1 MQSYVQRAKKQAA
14 SPDIIQAV
22 RSSGRPR
29 AIPEPIREKM
39 GASLGMDFSSVK
51 IYESPLVGE
60 QGAQAAA
67 MGNEIAF
74 APGKFNMGSFSGQ
87 ALLGHELAHIG
98 QQARGEVSGGGLVR
112 NSSFEHQADVQGMM
126 AARGETAVS
135 PSAGAQIAPMSAAPL
150 AGTALQAKESKKER
164 KARSRQVSAWKA
176 GMQQQYEQE
185 GALWAARADADPADQ
200 TARYRANSFGPA
212 ADKTTGEMA
221 DTLAKVDPI
230 SLGIKTRTDAFKA
243 AHPGYTIGGTTNRD
257 MVRFLTS
264 HAQRDQAVAAGDE
277 TMGVSDQQMEAA
289 LQAENATSQALA
301 DLNRAKR
308 AGNAEEEA
316 RLSQHAAT
324 SGMPLVGMVGQSV
337 ADLQAEM
344 AQLEGAHNKPI
355 LSTDDAAMRY
365 AQTSELYKKAQITRD
380 IASLLNKTGTAQAL
394 PEEQARQFEAQYH
407 YAQDICEYVKALLG
421 YANSGQRSKEGDR
434 SQKAIFEE
442 NESNLGGKGNANFAN
457 FMAGRTQAR
466 RRRAAGS

>member
-1 MQSYVQRAKKQAA
+1 MQSYVQRAKKHTA
-14 SPDIIQAV
+14 SPDIVQAV

-29 AIPEPIREKM
+29 AIPEPVREKM
-39 GASLGMDFSSVK
+39 GASFGMDFSGVK
-51 IYESPLVGE
+51 IYESPLVSQ
-60 QGAQAAA
+60 QGAEAAA

-135 PSAGAQIAPMSAAPL
+135 SASGAQIAPMSAAPI
-150 AGTALQAKESKKER
+150 QARESKSER

-176 GMQQQYEQE
+176 GMQQQYQQE

-200 TARYRANSFGPA
+200 TTRHRANSFDPA
-212 ADKTTGEMA
+212 AKKTTGEMA

-230 SLGIKTRTDAFKA
+230 ALGVKTRTDAFKA
-243 AHPGYTIGGTTNRD
+243 AHPDYTIGGTTNRD

-289 LQAENATSQALA
+289 LQAEHATNQLISAR
-301 DLNRAKR
+301 DRAKR
-308 AGNAEEEA
+308 EGNAAEEA
-316 RLSQHAAT
+316 QMSQHAAR

-380 IASLLNKTGTAQAL
+380 IASMLYNRSGTAQAL
-394 PEEQARQFEAQYH
+394 PEERARQFEAQYH
-407 YAQDICEYVKALLG
+407 YAQDICEYVKTLLG

-442 NESNLGGKGNANFAN
+442 NESNLGGRGNANFAN
-457 FMAGRTQAR
+457 FMARQAEM
-466 RRRAAGS
+466 RRRAAGN

>member
-135 PSAGAQIAPMSAAPL
+135 PASGAQIAPMSAAPI
-150 AGTALQAKESKKER
+150 QARESKSER
-164 KARSRQVSAWKA
+164 KARNRQIGAWKA

-264 HAQRDQAVAAGDE
+264 HAQRDQAVATRDE

-308 AGNAEEEA
+308 AGNAEEEEA
-316 RLSQHAAT
+316 RLSQHAAA

-344 AQLEGAHNKPI
+344 ALLEGAHNKPI

-380 IASLLNKTGTAQAL
+380 IASMLYNRSGTAQAL
-394 PEEQARQFEAQYH
+394 PEAQARQLEAQYH

-442 NESNLGGKGNANFAN
+442 NESALGGRGNANFAN
-457 FMAGRTQAR
+457 FMAGQVQAR

>member
-1 MQSYVQRAKKQAA
+1 
-14 SPDIIQAV
+14 
-22 RSSGRPR
+22 
-29 AIPEPIREKM
+29 
-39 GASLGMDFSSVK
+39 
-51 IYESPLVGE
+51 
-60 QGAQAAA
+60 
-67 MGNEIAF
+67 
-74 APGKFNMGSFSGQ
+74 
-87 ALLGHELAHIG
+87 
-98 QQARGEVSGGGLVR
+98 
-112 NSSFEHQADVQGMM
+112 
-126 AARGETAVS
+126 
-135 PSAGAQIAPMSAAPL
+135 
-150 AGTALQAKESKKER
+150 
-164 KARSRQVSAWKA
+164 
-176 GMQQQYEQE
+176 
-185 GALWAARADADPADQ
+185 
-200 TARYRANSFGPA
+200 
-212 ADKTTGEMA
+212 MA

-264 HAQRDQAVAAGDE
+264 HAQRDQAVATRDE

-466 RRRAAGS
+466 RRRAAGN

>member
-135 PSAGAQIAPMSAAPL
+135 PASSAQIAPMSAAPI
-150 AGTALQAKESKKER
+150 QARESKSER

-380 IASLLNKTGTAQAL
+380 IASLLNRSGTAQAL
-394 PEEQARQFEAQYH
+394 PEERARQFEAQYH
-407 YAQDICEYVKALLG
+407 YAVDICEYVKALLG

-466 RRRAAGS
+466 RRRAAGN

>member
-87 ALLGHELAHIG
+87 ALLGHELAHVA

-112 NSSFEHQADVQGMM
+112 NSSFEHQADMQGMM
-126 AARGETAVS
+126 AARGEAAA
-135 PSAGAQIAPMSAAPL
+135 PQIAPMSAAPL

-185 GALWAARADADPADQ
+185 GALWAARSAADPTDS
-200 TARYRANSFGPA
+200 TASFRANSFGSA
-212 ADKTTGEMA
+212 AKKTTGEMA

-264 HAQRDQAVAAGDE
+264 HAQRDQAVATGDG

-289 LQAENATSQALA
+289 LQAENATSQAISA
-301 DLNRAKR
+301 RDRAKR
-308 AGNAEEEA
+308 AGNAAEEA

-380 IASLLNKTGTAQAL
+380 IASMLYNRSGTAQAL
-394 PEEQARQFEAQYH
+394 PEAQARQLEAQYH

-442 NESNLGGKGNANFAN
+442 NESALGGRGNANFAN
-457 FMAGRTQAR
+457 FMAGQVQAR

>member
-135 PSAGAQIAPMSAAPL
+135 PASSAQIAPMSAAPI
-150 AGTALQAKESKKER
+150 QARESKSER

-185 GALWAARADADPADQ
+185 GALWAARSAADPTDS
-200 TARYRANSFGPA
+200 TASFRANSFGSA
-212 ADKTTGEMA
+212 AKKTTGEMA

-264 HAQRDQAVAAGDE
+264 HAQRDEAVATGDE

-308 AGNAEEEA
+308 AGNAEEEEA

-457 FMAGRTQAR
+457 FMAGRTQAL
-466 RRRAAGS
+466 RRRAAGN